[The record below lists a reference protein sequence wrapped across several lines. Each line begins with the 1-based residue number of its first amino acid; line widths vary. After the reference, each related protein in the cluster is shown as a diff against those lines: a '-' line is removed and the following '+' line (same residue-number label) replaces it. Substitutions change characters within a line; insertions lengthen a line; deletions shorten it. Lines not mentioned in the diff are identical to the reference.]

1 MTTRSTIRPIPGSS
15 ARRAGGSLTTL
26 STGRVAWAIGALGTL
41 AIILLDACV
50 RDEPTPQGDDLIY
63 ERMADDP
70 FDAHTFVFAYRVA
83 VPWLVHVLPFDHD
96 VSFSAIAW
104 LCSGAAGAV
113 LFVLLE
119 RLGISRRVSVPLAFV
134 LVLSPPLLVA
144 SLRQGRNPDPLT
156 VLIMVTGA
164 LFIVERRPRALAA
177 TMLVGACNRESALFL
192 APLAYAVWADRPLDR
207 ALLGRVLAVAAPAV
221 VAFAALRFAIPTVG
235 REQVPGYGA
244 PLITGRFDVIRS
256 GLESAG
262 VELRRLAAIYG
273 PLWLLAPLA
282 LRGMRLARRGLVL
295 GALCVVAMTFALD
308 WGRVAFI
315 AAPVVYAAAAWTLDR
330 RRWLLAPTLAAC
342 ALMIFGYAA
351 YMQITGTDNII
362 NQSPPPYP
370 VR

>member
-1 MTTRSTIRPIPGSS
+1 MTAVAGHSDDSPI
-15 ARRAGGSLTTL
+15 TL
-26 STGRVAWAIGALGTL
+26 STARAAWTIGIFGTL
-41 AIILLDACV
+41 AIMLLDALV
-50 RDEPTPQGDDLIY
+50 RDEPQPKGDDLIY

-70 FDAHTFVFAYRVA
+70 FAAHTFVFAYRVA

-96 VSFSAIAW
+96 LSFSTIAW

-119 RLGISRRVSVPLAFV
+119 RLGISRRVSIPLAFV

-177 TMLVGACNRESALFL
+177 TMLVGAFNRESALFL
-192 APLAYAVWADRPLDR
+192 APLAYAVWAERPLDR
-207 ALLGRVLAVAAPAV
+207 AMLARVLAVAAPAG

-235 REQVPGYGA
+235 REQVPGYGE
-244 PLITGRFDVIRS
+244 PLIAGRLDVIES
-256 GLESAG
+256 GLRSPD
-262 VELRRLAAIYG
+262 VELRRLATIYG

-282 LRGMRLARRGLVL
+282 LRGFRFARRGLVL
-295 GALCVVAMTFALD
+295 AALCVVAMTFALD

-330 RRWLLAPTLAAC
+330 RRWLLAPALAAC